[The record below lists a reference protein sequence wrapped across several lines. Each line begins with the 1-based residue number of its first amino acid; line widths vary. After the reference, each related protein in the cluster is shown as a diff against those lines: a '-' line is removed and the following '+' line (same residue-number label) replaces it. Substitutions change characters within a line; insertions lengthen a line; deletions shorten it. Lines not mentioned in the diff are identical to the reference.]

1 MAGALYHR
9 INRPYYV
16 FRPSQLWRRLRLS
29 ALEQRSVAR
38 LPWGL
43 EIEFNTA
50 ESIGKRLATNGV
62 LDLEV
67 TEALFRLVEPGEI
80 AVDAGANIGYM
91 TSIMALCVGP
101 RGRVLAFEPHPDVFQ
116 RLLANAERWDDDAR
130 TGTVSPRRTAL
141 GARAGSATLRT
152 SESFAS
158 NEGSA
163 TLVTAD
169 GPVDG
174 ADVRLHEV
182 ELVRLD
188 DAVSEEESVGVLKID
203 VEGGELGCSRA
214 LAGCSVTGASAT
226 SSSRSTAAIRRR
238 QRSCSRAS
246 ATRCCDPSTDC
257 SVRGSH
263 RRRCSLP
270 DAGAATSACSRP
282 LLRSGLSSGWPRA
295 GGARSGGVAPMH
307 DVMHAESFSGRDR
320 RQLDTQGP

>member
-1 MAGALYHR
+1 MRGVRLRRMAGALYHR
-9 INRPYYV
+9 INKPYYV

-50 ESIGKRLATNGV
+50 ESIGNRLATNGV

-203 VEGGELGCSRA
+203 VEGGELGVLEGARRLLGNGRVRDILFEEHRGYPAPTTQLLESFGYTVLRPEYRLLGPWLSPASVQPSGRWRGDVSLLATLAPERAVQRLATRGWRA
-214 LAGCSVTGASAT
+214 L
-226 SSSRSTAAIRRR
+226 RRR
-238 QRSCSRAS
+238 RS
-246 ATRCCDPSTDC
+246 
-257 SVRGSH
+257 
-263 RRRCSLP
+263 
-270 DAGAATSACSRP
+270 DA
-282 LLRSGLSSGWPRA
+282 
-295 GGARSGGVAPMH
+295 
-307 DVMHAESFSGRDR
+307 
-320 RQLDTQGP
+320 